1 MSKVEG
7 RGPITPPPPLM
18 ASCNFFR
25 LMPSQVKV
33 EGQRTLNNI
42 SGTILGSLIAFTT
55 EQQLHA
61 GRLIDADR

>member
-1 MSKVEG
+1 
-7 RGPITPPPPLM
+7 M

-55 EQQLHA
+55 EQQLPA